1 MRHEPAQLGCD
12 QVFSTEQKNCLPMR
26 LRTFIELLAALLLTF
41 AALLAISQMAKA
53 DGIEIVDPYA
63 RATIGSAKTGVAYL
77 KLVNR
82 TGEADRLR
90 TISTDVAEHAALH
103 VHAMKDDVMVMDE
116 ISCLELA
123 PGTEIEFAPG
133 GLHVML
139 TGLSKPLREGDH
151 FPLHF
156 TFDRAG
162 EVSIDVPVR
171 SLVEGALNAHGRPEL
186 KLCD

>member
-1 MRHEPAQLGCD
+1 
-12 QVFSTEQKNCLPMR
+12 MR
-26 LRTFIELLAALLLTF
+26 LRTLIELLAALLLTF

-63 RATIGSAKTGVAYL
+63 RATIGSAKTGVVYL

-82 TGEADRLR
+82 TPEADRLR
-90 TISTDVAEHAALH
+90 AVSADIAEHAALH
-103 VHAMKDDVMVMDE
+103 VHTMKDNVMTMEE
-116 ISCLELA
+116 IACLELA
-123 PGTEIEFAPG
+123 PGTEIELAPG

-139 TGLSKPLREGDH
+139 IGLSKPLREGGH
-151 FPLHF
+151 FPLRF
-156 TFDRAG
+156 AFDRAG

-171 SLVEGALNAHGRPEL
+171 SSVEGALNQHQRPEL